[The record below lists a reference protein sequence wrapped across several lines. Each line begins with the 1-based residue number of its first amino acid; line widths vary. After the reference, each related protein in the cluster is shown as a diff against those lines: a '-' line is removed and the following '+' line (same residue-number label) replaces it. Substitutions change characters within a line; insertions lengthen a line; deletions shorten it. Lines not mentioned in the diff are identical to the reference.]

1 MLPVES
7 GRGGRLL
14 TTPDLI
20 LGFTECGLLA
30 LLLAQGSSHLSLHQG
45 QRSRTGPLDW
55 GPSCLAGC
63 QCLSALAWPEGCT
76 SLLKEFQMMGSLLS
90 RIPQGP
96 GSRDEGEDW
105 HGLEWTEALPYTV
118 QGT

>member
-45 QRSRTGPLDW
+45 QRSR
-55 GPSCLAGC
+55 SCLTRAPAVWQVANVSQPSPG
-63 QCLSALAWPEGCT
+63 QRAVPPS
-76 SLLKEFQMMGSLLS
+76 S
-90 RIPQGP
+90 RTL
-96 GSRDEGEDW
+96 R
-105 HGLEWTEALPYTV
+105 
-118 QGT
+118 